1 MSEQKNTN
9 TYKIAT
15 GILAALL
22 VILAIYTVNLYN
34 DNKSAIGGLE
44 LQKSEI
50 EAELEEILGNYD
62 TVIQENE
69 LKDEQL
75 LQARER
81 IEVLLD
87 SIKQTQVN
95 ANLIKRY
102 RAEIG
107 RLKEERTMLF
117 KRADSLMAVN
127 EQLIQEVDSTNAALD
142 ASIIRGDS
150 ISVANLE
157 LEETVKKGS
166 AVGAIDLRG
175 EGVIIR
181 NSGKIVDTR
190 RARRADKIRACFTLT
205 PNPIAEVGDRLLY
218 VQVINPQNNLLG
230 EKASVEFDEGVLSYS
245 TTVTVY
251 YEQEE
256 LDVCAL
262 VDAEEDD
269 LVKGRYIINVFD
281 GGKQISTAYMELK

>member
-1 MSEQKNTN
+1 MSEEQSTKK
-9 TYKIAT
+9 YKMII
-15 GILAALL
+15 GVLAALL
-22 VILAIYTVNLYN
+22 VILSIYTYSLYSSN
-34 DNKSAIGGLE
+34 QDVIGGLE

-50 EAELEEILGNYD
+50 EAELEDLVGNYN

-75 LQARER
+75 LAARDR

-87 SIKQTQVN
+87 SIKKTEVN
-95 ANLIKRY
+95 ANLLSRY
-102 RAEIG
+102 RAEIS

-127 EQLIQEVDSTNAALD
+127 EALAGQVDVANAALES
-142 ASIIRGDS
+142 SIERGDS
-150 ISVANLE
+150 LTEDNVE
-157 LEETVKKGS
+157 LAETVKKGS
-166 AVGAIDLRG
+166 VVGAVDLRG
-175 EGVIIR
+175 EGVIVR
-181 NSGKIVDTR
+181 KSGKIVDTR
-190 RARRADKIRACFTLT
+190 RARRADKVRACFTLT
-205 PNPIAEVGDRLLY
+205 PNPIAEVGDRMLY
-218 VQVINPQNNLLG
+218 LQVINPQNNLLG
-230 EKASVEFDEGVLSYS
+230 EKATMEFEEGTLNYS

-262 VDAEEDD
+262 VDAAEDD
-269 LVKGRYIINVFD
+269 LVKGRYVINVFD